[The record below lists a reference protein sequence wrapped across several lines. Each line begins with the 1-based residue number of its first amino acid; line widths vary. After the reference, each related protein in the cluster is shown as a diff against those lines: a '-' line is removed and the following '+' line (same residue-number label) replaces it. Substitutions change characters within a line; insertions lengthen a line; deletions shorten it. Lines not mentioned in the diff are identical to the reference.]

1 MAGGSVGLDMISR
14 RQKRIRRTGHDRERP
29 NRRAAP
35 TVQVQEIG
43 TRRNLVDQDAQ
54 TGSHQVLDKAGNGT
68 LTIGVA
74 IRANANHPGA
84 ADGRP
89 TEARPAG
96 DPDNRPTLADE
107 LGEHCR
113 GRHRR
118 ERTLH
123 DEHPIGTAVQ
133 NLETLAA
140 AIEAATGKR
149 DARRARGPEDA
160 IGTGV
165 NRLDLHRAHDTVP
178 ESAIAVQN
186 DADGA
191 GRRDRTQVGVQAT
204 ANRQPAQGRRKR
216 SRRPGAPTDTQIA
229 RTGGALK
236 RTSSAP
242 NALDLRR
249 RRKER
254 LLNRG
259 ETERSGPDHGRR
271 THSFDM
277 GPPVVDA
284 QRGALAT
291 TDEHTVG
298 KMVRRTEPSRVLPDV
313 AHRARSMPFPTDALP
328 TGSGLEHR
336 LQGRPREAVHAAS
349 VARDVR
355 IREIGAE
362 VATNKEETSGA
373 PKQGTRREE
382 RRMKSW
388 QNRMRAAVL
397 AGCIAAA
404 CGDSGPTGPSGP
416 NDGTKPTT
424 PTGTTPTGPGTGA
437 EPENVAG
444 VYHGTIL
451 IVQTLSSGGGET
463 KRQSE
468 DYCDAVVQEGET
480 VSLIRFGITGRLQ
493 TNGDWNEIQNQ
504 EGRRSD
510 SVLDSATWVRTTNET
525 LEAEIIVIR
534 STLTFRYTPEM
545 TRSEER
551 CPNAEIVAGG

>member
-1 MAGGSVGLDMISR
+1 MISR
-14 RQKRIRRTGHDRERP
+14 REKRIRRSGHNRERP

-35 TVQVQEIG
+35 TVEIQEIG
-43 TRRNLVDQDAQ
+43 ARRNLVDQDAQ
-54 TGSHQVLDKAGNGT
+54 TGSDQVLDKAGNGT
-68 LTIGVA
+68 LAIGVA

-149 DARRARGPEDA
+149 DARRARGPEDP

-165 NRLDLHRAHDTVP
+165 NRLNLHRAHDTVP

-277 GPPVVDA
+277 GPAVVDA

-298 KMVRRTEPSRVLPDV
+298 KMVRGTEPSRVLPDV

-349 VARDVR
+349 VAMEVR
-355 IREIGAE
+355 TREIGAE
-362 VATNKEETSGA
+362 AA
-373 PKQGTRREE
+373 REE
-382 RRMKSW
+382 HQAGDLKGQDTATKERVVNKWKKS
-388 QNRMRAAVL
+388 MTAAVL

-416 NDGTKPTT
+416 TDGTT
-424 PTGTTPTGPGTGA
+424 PTRPTATTPTGPDSVD
-437 EPENVAG
+437 NVGG
-444 VYHGTIL
+444 VYHGTKR
-451 IVQTLSSGGGET
+451 IVETLTSGGGET
-463 KRQSE
+463 DDRTYE
-468 DYCDAVVQEGET
+468 DCEAVVQEGNT
-480 VSLIRFGITGRLQ
+480 VELVRAHITGMLKAS
-493 TNGDWNEIQNQ
+493 GDWDEVQAE
-504 EGRRSD
+504 EGRWLGAVID
-510 SVLDSATWVRTTNET
+510 SESWVRTTEGR
-525 LEAEIIVIR
+525 LEGEIIAIWPG
-534 STLTFRYTPEM
+534 LTFRHILEM

-551 CPNAEIVAGG
+551 CPNAEIAAGS